1 MTDEEASETYDFIQ
15 KVDYF
20 TGIKTM
26 DFDEAKQKG
35 LIEYM
40 GQDVID
46 LFLDEVIKQCV
57 NFGICEKA
65 DLNVIYTPLNGT
77 GNKPVRKF
85 LTESKLKRL
94 LLFLSRKIPMAT
106 SRPAHF
112 LIRKLSKRLNVRSS
126 LQKALSLIYFLQQT
140 PIATE

>member
-26 DFDEAKQKG
+26 DFDEAKKKG

-65 DLNVIYTPLNGT
+65 CLLYTSPSPRDT
-77 GNKPVRKF
+77 R
-85 LTESKLKRL
+85 
-94 LLFLSRKIPMAT
+94 
-106 SRPAHF
+106 
-112 LIRKLSKRLNVRSS
+112 
-126 LQKALSLIYFLQQT
+126 
-140 PIATE
+140 